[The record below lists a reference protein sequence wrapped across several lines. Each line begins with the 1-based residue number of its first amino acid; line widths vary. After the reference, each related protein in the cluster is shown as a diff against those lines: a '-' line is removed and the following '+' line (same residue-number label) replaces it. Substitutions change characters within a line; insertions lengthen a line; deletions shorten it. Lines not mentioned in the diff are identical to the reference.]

1 MIGNSRAKKRATNKT
16 QKVLEHL
23 RKHGSITSLEAI
35 DLYGATRLSG
45 IIYNLK
51 REYPIES
58 VVRKCTDKYGNAAN
72 YSTYILRK

>member
-1 MIGNSRAKKRATNKT
+1 MIGNSRVKKRATNKT

-23 RKHGSITSLEAI
+23 QKHGSITSLEAI

-51 REYPIES
+51 KKNILSR
-58 VVRKCTDKYGNAAN
+58 VWLGNAQTNMEMLQIIAHI
-72 YSTYILRK
+72 Y